1 MKNRL
6 VGIILILMMT
16 ISFNVIAFADTVV
29 VTPASAPICFDVDIQ
44 E

>member
-6 VGIILILMMT
+6 VGIILILTMVM
-16 ISFNVIAFADTVV
+16 SFNVVAFADGDAVN
-29 VTPASAPICFDVDIQ
+29 PASAPICFDVDIQ